1 MKSKNTMLDEGLA
14 SLDPARVE
22 EQNFEG
28 PAAGELLA
36 AILASDPQEKR
47 RTGRVAPGRSLS
59 RPGSR
64 RAFVAAAVGA
74 MALTAAIVGLPGG
87 GGGDHGTLPILDRVA
102 EAAAKQ
108 PPLDTSL
115 PYFYTKTQ
123 GTYTDTSVWDREH
136 VWSTYK
142 TQVTETWVAK
152 DGSGRRVTSST
163 APQFVAAKDREAWI
177 GAGKPSFETD
187 GFHSSTDTES
197 FPPGSFSDHPYS
209 GTQISQIPTDPDE
222 LAQWLQDKATDPK
235 AGAGAGN
242 GFSVAVRTL
251 TMVSDLLQNPFATPE
266 LRAAL
271 YEAEG
276 QVPGIEYLGRAS
288 DEIGREGIAIGAE
301 SANSG
306 RPTIYSLI
314 VDPNTSQVLAS
325 KEDPLDPKARPSE
338 TDFITSGTTSSL
350 TQAPS
355 GP

>member
-1 MKSKNTMLDEGLA
+1 MLDEGLA
-14 SLDPARVE
+14 SIDPARAE
-22 EQNFEG
+22 DRH
-28 PAAGELLA
+28 PADSVAAELLT
-36 AILASDPQEKR
+36 AILASDPEQAVALSSGTAR
-47 RTGRVAPGRSLS
+47 RAERATPDRSSS
-59 RPGSR
+59 RPRR
-64 RAFVAAAVGA
+64 RALAAVAVGGV
-74 MALTAAIVGLPGG
+74 ALTAAIVGLPGG
-87 GGGDHGTLPILDRVA
+87 GDGEHSTLPILDRVA
-102 EAAAKQ
+102 EAAAAQ

-115 PYFYTKTQ
+115 PYFYTKTR

-136 VWSTYK
+136 VWSTYD
-142 TQVTETWVAK
+142 TQVVETWVAK
-152 DGSGRRVTSST
+152 DGSARRVTSAT
-163 APQFVAAKDREAWI
+163 APKFVGAKDREAWVD
-177 GAGKPSFETD
+177 AGKPNFLTD
-187 GFHSSTDTES
+187 GFNSSTHTEL

-222 LAQWLQDKATDPK
+222 LAQWLQNKATDPK

-242 GFSVAVRTL
+242 GFSVTIRTL

-325 KEDPLDPKARPSE
+325 KEDPLDPNARLNE
-338 TDFITSGTTSSL
+338 TVFITSGTTSSL
-350 TQAPS
+350 TDAP
-355 GP
+355 

>member
-1 MKSKNTMLDEGLA
+1 MKSRDETLNEGLA
-14 SLDPARVE
+14 SIDPARAE
-22 EQNFEG
+22 DRR
-28 PAAGELLA
+28 PADSAAAELLA
-36 AILASDPQEKR
+36 AIVASDPKQER
-47 RTGRVAPGRSLS
+47 RVDQAIRERGLS
-59 RPGSR
+59 RPRNR
-64 RAFVAAAVGA
+64 RILVGVAVGG
-74 MALTAAIVGLPGG
+74 MALLAAIVGLPGG
-87 GGGDHGTLPILDRVA
+87 SGGDHGTLPVLARVA
-102 EAAAKQ
+102 EAAAQQ

-115 PYFYTKTQ
+115 PYFYTKTR

-136 VWSTYK
+136 VWSTYD
-142 TQVTETWVAK
+142 TQVVETWVAK
-152 DGSGRRVTSST
+152 DGSARRVTTST
-163 APQFVAAKDREAWI
+163 APTFVSGKDRQAWV
-177 GAGKPSFETD
+177 GAGRPNFLTH

-306 RPTIYSLI
+306 RPEIYSLI

-325 KEDPLDPKARPSE
+325 KEKPLDPNAMSPSE
-338 TDFITSGTTSSL
+338 TDFITSGTTSSP
-350 TQAPS
+350 TATP
-355 GP
+355 